1 MFSYGSTPFPLDLQA
16 GRAKPVPPA
25 PPGQSGSGEGT
36 QSDSKE
42 GKASKEFRNPYSK
55 KFSQRIN
62 QIHAKRIEEQEQSS
76 QDLLAQ
82 RGRSGSFQVLH
93 ADHSKLHHSRRS
105 FGAVEP
111 TRSSRSRS
119 PSYRVGVGEDSS
131 SRGRSRS
138 HSADS
143 IRSEVSRSRS
153 RSNSRGEFK
162 RELQL
167 ARDLQAEEKLR
178 EEELQAKR
186 EYYANLLRAK
196 PWVPS
201 GVKQYDQQSLNT
213 ISNPNL
219 GSVLIQQK
227 AQRRSPWAGAIP
239 DDRRPPPPQTSS
251 TTTTP
256 LGRDAESSSI
266 YNRSWKV
273 ASANMK
279 GREIITESPPGGVP
293 QLSARSSSPPPLM
306 TAAAPP
312 SERLQI
318 DPNASL
324 RTTFSFSRD
333 NATTPRSVSVSSIR
347 SAPEASQSSKR
358 AGQRKPSS
366 RIALTVRIINTKKT
380 SNQSKYGILVV
391 KRGGTRSELV
401 GDIEK
406 QFHVFGQVSD
416 ISIASQPSYGSGVSI
431 ASLSLGTIGEYPQIN
446 ENSDLIIYLG
456 GALYQEGQGHGGHLF
471 SQPLR
476 DFRNRQL
483 QPQPSQAS
491 PHGLLDKE
499 DMMFYDSMVNNVQAF
514 DEYTKSQFGQRI
526 ENGDGAR
533 FRDFDRQKHA
543 YSPSASRLGAPK
555 SLETLASSAYPSSP
569 MRGDELAVAD
579 FTSYFSAPPSEQQ
592 LQKQQS
598 DLPGNYDPYEYTPE
612 LMMENID
619 GPGTPKE
626 LEDPE
631 EAISPFSPPRPSS
644 GTNATVSRGPP
655 TASPIDSPVGIES
668 DRERK
673 HHKPQLNFA
682 FLLKERSPSQPEVL
696 ETVSPAEP
704 TPRRGGY
711 SVPADTRSPYQPDR
725 LEPLNAAEPSPRRG
739 AGIILG
745 LSRRPSNQST
755 TTSISG
761 MEETTVKKSP
771 VDKEVKPKVPSSNTF
786 SFSLHPPAQ
795 ANKAEVSTLLTN
807 LRSSAANPLR
817 LEMPNLMNKA
827 GESSNRPSGD
837 LDDRLTKLENVYERL
852 HRNLPKRYQPADS
865 IDNGHHPASQPSTP
879 TQRGRSR
886 QGEGEDSLQQGRKSR
901 PTSRSRSPVNKAASN
916 HGEPYN
922 KELTFQPKLFTYAA
936 PKHDNGLMSP
946 AMVRAEKAHLS
957 RHEAMAF
964 NYSNSGEEDEGHR
977 EEERRDGPVEADKRS
992 LKEVKKPVA
1001 DDQAWRGKVKL
1012 EERWTGSDTSSVT
1025 IPPPPPTGPLGNM
1038 SPSELEA
1045 DHPVHETFL
1054 DLQSLLA
1061 NM

>member
-1 MFSYGSTPFPLDLQA
+1 MFSHGSTPFPLDLQA

-25 PPGQSGSGEGT
+25 PISQPGSGDGS
-36 QSDSKE
+36 QPDSKE
-42 GKASKEFRNPYSK
+42 GKASKEFRSPYSK
-55 KFSQRIN
+55 KYSQRIN
-62 QIHAKRIEEQEQSS
+62 QIQAKRLEEQEQSS
-76 QDLLAQ
+76 QDVLAQ
-82 RGRSGSFQVLH
+82 RGRSGSFQVLN
-93 ADHSKLHHSRRS
+93 ADHSKLHRSRRS
-105 FGAVEP
+105 FGVVEP

-143 IRSEVSRSRS
+143 VRSEVSRSRS

-178 EEELQAKR
+178 EAELQAKR

-239 DDRRPPPPQTSS
+239 DDRRPSPQTSS
-251 TTTTP
+251 TTP
-256 LGRDAESSSI
+256 LGRDAENSSI
-266 YNRSWKV
+266 YNRSWKI
-273 ASANMK
+273 ASTNMK
-279 GREIITESPPGGVP
+279 SKEIITESPPSGVP
-293 QLSARSSSPPPLM
+293 QLSARSSSP
-306 TAAAPP
+306 PP

-333 NATTPRSVSVSSIR
+333 NAPTPRSVSVSSIR

-358 AGQRKPSS
+358 AGQRKPSAH
-366 RIALTVRIINTKKT
+366 IALTVRIINTKKT
-380 SNQSKYGILVV
+380 TNQSKYGILVV
-391 KRGGTRSELV
+391 KRGGTRTELV
-401 GDIEK
+401 SAIEK
-406 QFHVFGQVSD
+406 QFHVLGQVSD
-416 ISIASQPSYGSGVSI
+416 ISIATQLSYGSGVSI

-456 GALYQEGQGHGGHLF
+456 GALYQEGYGHGGHLF

-483 QPQPSQAS
+483 QPQPSQS
-491 PHGLLDKE
+491 SSHGLLDKE

-543 YSPSASRLGAPK
+543 YSPSANRLGAPK
-555 SLETLASSAYPSSP
+555 SLETLASSAYPSP
-569 MRGDELAVAD
+569 PTREEELGVAD
-579 FTSYFSAPPSEQQ
+579 FTSYISAPPSEQQ
-592 LQKQQS
+592 LQQQQQQN
-598 DLPGNYDPYEYTPE
+598 DLPTNYDPYEYTPE

-631 EAISPFSPPRPSS
+631 EVISPFSPPRPSS
-644 GTNATVSRGPP
+644 GTNATVSRGPS
-655 TASPIDSPVGIES
+655 TASPIDSPVGINS

-673 HHKPQLNFA
+673 HHKPQLNFS

-711 SVPADTRSPYQPDR
+711 SVPADNRSPYQPDR

-755 TTSISG
+755 TSSTSG
-761 MEETTVKKSP
+761 MDEITMKKSS

-786 SFSLHPPAQ
+786 SLSLHQPAL
-795 ANKAEVSTLLTN
+795 ANKAEVSALLGN
-807 LRSSAANPLR
+807 MRSSAANPLR

-827 GESSNRPSGD
+827 GDSSNRSSGD
-837 LDDRLTKLENVYERL
+837 LDDRLNKLESVYERL
-852 HRNLPKRYQPADS
+852 HRSLPKRYQPADS

-886 QGEGEDSLQQGRKSR
+886 QGEGEDSLQQGKKSR
-901 PTSRSRSPVNKAASN
+901 PASRSRSPVNKSVAAL
-916 HGEPYN
+916 GEPYN
-922 KELTFQPKLFTYAA
+922 KEFTFQPKLFSYAA
-936 PKHDNGLMSP
+936 PKPDNGFMSP

-964 NYSNSGEEDEGHR
+964 NYNNAREEDEDPR
-977 EEERRDGPVEADKRS
+977 EEERRDGAAATDKRS
-992 LKEVKKPVA
+992 VREVKKPA
-1001 DDQAWRGKVKL
+1001 AGDQAWRGKAKL
-1012 EERWTGSDTSSVT
+1012 EQGWAGSDTSSVT
-1025 IPPPPPTGPLGNM
+1025 PPPPPATGPLGNM